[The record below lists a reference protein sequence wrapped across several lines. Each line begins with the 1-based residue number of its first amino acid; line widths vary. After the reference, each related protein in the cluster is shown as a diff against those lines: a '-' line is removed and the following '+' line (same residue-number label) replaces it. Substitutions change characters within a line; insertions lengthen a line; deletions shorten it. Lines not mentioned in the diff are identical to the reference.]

1 MSRRKKLK
9 YSMSIMGLLILIL
22 GVIMLLPMAKAYHDH
37 DPSIYKAFFL
47 TSVCSILIGIFTS
60 YGFKK
65 NKDITLRPS
74 DAYTLL
80 TLGWIA
86 ASLLTAL
93 PFLLSN
99 FSPTPAS
106 AIFESV
112 SGLTT
117 TSSTAS
123 SASHF
128 PESIILYKALL
139 NYVGGLGLMLLLI
152 AFLSID
158 RNSQTLARLEA
169 AGPRLIKLTS
179 KMSDTA
185 RIIYATYAVFT
196 AAEFLLLMLF
206 PKMRA
211 FEAFVNSLTSISTGG
226 LFNKSF
232 GLYHL
237 GHWYVDIVISVFTII
252 GSVNFLLY
260 YFLIKGKLKKFFA
273 NIELLWYIKFI
284 VAFTLII
291 AVILYGFDTFDS
303 PFRCIKASFVQVT
316 STISTTG
323 IPFYNYSTWPAT
335 AKLLLTALAF
345 IGSCSI
351 STGGSIKIIRILIYV
366 KMIYRGFLKRAH
378 PRLVVPLTIGGKPVE
393 APIVSAVSAFI
404 LAFIG
409 IFILGGIVLSFSGLY
424 VGEAFSTSISML
436 SNSGISFS
444 KRFMTGDYSCLSGS
458 FKLFLSLLMLLGRLE
473 LFPILILL
481 MPSFLKKDN

>member
-1 MSRRKKLK
+1 MNKGKKLK
-9 YSMSIMGLLILIL
+9 YSMSIMGLLILII
-22 GVIMLLPMAKAYHDH
+22 GVMMMLPAAKAYFDH
-37 DPSIYKAFFL
+37 DTTIYKVFFL
-47 TSVCSILIGIFTS
+47 TGICSILIGIFAS
-60 YGFKK
+60 YGLKK

-74 DAYTLL
+74 DAYILL
-80 TLGWIA
+80 TLGWIT

-93 PFLLSN
+93 PFLLSG
-99 FSPTPAS
+99 FSPTPSA

-123 SASHF
+123 NASHF

-139 NYVGGLGLMLLLI
+139 NYVGGLGLLLLLI
-152 AFLSID
+152 AFLSMD
-158 RNSQTLARLEA
+158 KNSQTLARLEA

-179 KMSDTA
+179 RMSDTA

-226 LFNKSF
+226 LFNRSF

-237 GHWYVDIVISVFTII
+237 GHWYVDIVISAFTII

-260 YFLIKGKLKKFFA
+260 YFLVKGKLKKFFA
-273 NIELLWYIKFI
+273 NIELLWYIKLIF
-284 VAFTLII
+284 VFTLVT
-291 AVILYGFDTFDS
+291 AVILYGFNTFDS
-303 PFRCIKASFVQVT
+303 PVRCIKASFVQVT

-323 IPFYNYSTWPAT
+323 IPFHNYSTWPAT

-351 STGGSIKIIRILIYV
+351 STGGSIKVIRMLIYI

-409 IFILGGIVLSFSGLY
+409 IFILGGIILSFSGLY

-444 KRFMTGDYSCLSGS
+444 RRFVTGDYSSLASG

-481 MPSFLKKDN
+481 APKFIKKNI